1 MLLNMLDSVLNS
13 EDKNKFEPFAESNH
27 ESVSNYRG
35 GDIGGA
41 GGAWAPPLS
50 KAGGLSPPTFTDKN
64 GAPPPILPVR
74 GILVLTVSN
83 VALVV
88 HLLQS

>member
-1 MLLNMLDSVLNS
+1 M
-13 EDKNKFEPFAESNH
+13 FEIETSGSN
-27 ESVSNYRG
+27 RG

-64 GAPPPILPVR
+64 GASPLILR
-74 GILVLTVSN
+74 CILLLTVSN